1 MIDINKSTIIW
12 VLSVIVFLGA
22 VVGVSFIIG
31 GKSNQQSSQ
40 ADHPAEHHEGQ
51 SVYEDKFNA
60 LMGKQAPDFTLN
72 SYDDEKVTLSS
83 QKGKKVVL
91 FFTEG
96 VMCYPS
102 CWNQIAAFGKDEVF
116 KSEDTVVFSIVVDT
130 KNEWEKAI
138 DKMPELGDSTIL
150 LDLTKSVSKE
160 YGVLYLQSSMHKG
173 QFPGHTYL
181 IIDKAGIVRFIK
193 DDSEMAVRND
203 VLKEELA
210 KLN

>member
-1 MIDINKSTIIW
+1 
-12 VLSVIVFLGA
+12 VLSIIVFLGA
-22 VVGVSFIIG
+22 VIGASFLLG
-31 GKSNQQSSQ
+31 GKSNQESSE

-60 LMGKQAPDFTLN
+60 LIGQTAPDFELY
-72 SYDDEKVTLSS
+72 SYNGEKIRL
-83 QKGKKVVL
+83 QEQRGKKVVL

-130 KNEWEKAI
+130 KNEWKKAI

-150 LDLTKSVSKE
+150 FDLTKSVSKE
-160 YGVLYLQSSMHKG
+160 YGVLSLSSSMHKG

-181 IIDKAGIVRFIK
+181 IIDKEGIVRFIK
-193 DDSEMAVRND
+193 DDVQMAVRND
-203 VLKEELA
+203 ELKAELE

>member
-1 MIDINKSTIIW
+1 VTNVTKQTTII
-12 VLSVIVFLGA
+12 VLSVFIFIA
-22 VVGVSFIIG
+22 AIVGVSFLLT
-31 GKSNQQSSQ
+31 GKSNNDNQES
-40 ADHPAEHHEGQ
+40 DHPAEHHEGQ

-60 LMGKQAPDFTLN
+60 LVGKQAPDFTLY
-72 SYDDEKVTLSS
+72 SYDDKKVTLSE

-102 CWNQIAAFGKDEVF
+102 CWNQIAAFGKDDVF
-116 KSEDTVVFSIVVDT
+116 KKEDTIVFSVVVDT

-138 DKMPELGDSTIL
+138 DKMPELSSATIL
-150 LDLTKSVSKE
+150 HDTSKNVSKE
-160 YGVLYLQSSMHKG
+160 YGVLSLPSSMHKG

-181 IIDKAGIVRFIK
+181 VIDKEGIIRFIK
-193 DDSEMAVRND
+193 DDPQMAVRND
-203 VLKEELA
+203 ELTTELE

>member
-12 VLSVIVFLGA
+12 VSSIIIFIGVIIGA
-22 VVGVSFIIG
+22 SFYLG
-31 GKSNQQSSQ
+31 GKSSQDSDQSN
-40 ADHPAEHHEGQ
+40 HPTEHHEGQ

-102 CWNQIAAFGKDEVF
+102 CWNQIAAFSKDEVF

-130 KNEWEKAI
+130 QNEWEKAI

-160 YGVLYLQSSMHKG
+160 YGVLSLSSSMHKG

-181 IIDKAGIVRFIK
+181 IVDKDGVIRFIK
-193 DDSEMAVRND
+193 DDPQMAVRND
-203 VLKEELA
+203 ELKAELE

>member
-22 VVGVSFIIG
+22 VVGVSFILG
-31 GKSNQQSSQ
+31 GKSNKESSQ

-51 SVYEDKFNA
+51 SIYEDKFNA
-60 LMGKQAPDFTLN
+60 LIGQTAPDFELY
-72 SYDDEKVTLSS
+72 SYNGEKIRL
-83 QKGKKVVL
+83 QEQRGKKVVL

-116 KSEDTVVFSIVVDT
+116 KKEDTVVFSIVVDT

-160 YGVLYLQSSMHKG
+160 YGVLSLSSSMHKG

-181 IIDKAGIVRFIK
+181 IIDKEGIVRFIK
-193 DDSEMAVRND
+193 DDVQMAVRND
-203 VLKEELA
+203 ELKAELE

>member
-1 MIDINKSTIIW
+1 M
-12 VLSVIVFLGA
+12 
-22 VVGVSFIIG
+22 VVGAAFYLGSE
-31 GKSNQQSSQ
+31 SSQ
-40 ADHPAEHHEGQ
+40 DSDQANHPAEHHEGQ

-60 LMGKQAPDFTLN
+60 LIGQPAPDFELY
-72 SYDDEKVTLSS
+72 SYNGEKIRL
-83 QKGKKVVL
+83 QEQRGKKVVL

-130 KNEWEKAI
+130 KNEWKKAI

-160 YGVLYLQSSMHKG
+160 YGVLSLPSSMHKG

-181 IIDKAGIVRFIK
+181 IIDKAGAVRFIK
-193 DDSEMAVRND
+193 DDPEMAVRND
-203 VLKEELA
+203 VLKEELE

>member
-1 MIDINKSTIIW
+1 MISINKSIIIW
-12 VLSVIVFLGA
+12 VLSIIVFLGA
-22 VVGVSFIIG
+22 VIGASFLLG
-31 GKSNQQSSQ
+31 GKSNQESSE

-60 LMGKQAPDFTLN
+60 LIGQTAPDFELY
-72 SYDDEKVTLSS
+72 SYNGEKIRL
-83 QKGKKVVL
+83 QEQRGKKVVL

-130 KNEWEKAI
+130 KNEWKKAI

-150 LDLTKSVSKE
+150 FDLTKSVSKE
-160 YGVLYLQSSMHKG
+160 YGVLSLSSSMHKG

-181 IIDKAGIVRFIK
+181 IIDKEGIVRFIK
-193 DDSEMAVRND
+193 DDVQMAVRND
-203 VLKEELA
+203 ELKAELE

>member
-22 VVGVSFIIG
+22 VVGVSFILG
-31 GKSNQQSSQ
+31 GKSNKESSQ
-40 ADHPAEHHEGQ
+40 ADHPAEHNEGQ
-51 SVYEDKFNA
+51 SIYEDKFNA
-60 LMGKQAPDFTLN
+60 LIGQTAPDFELY
-72 SYDDEKVTLSS
+72 SYNGEKIRL
-83 QKGKKVVL
+83 QEQRGKKVVL

-116 KSEDTVVFSIVVDT
+116 KKEDTVVFSIVVDT

-160 YGVLYLQSSMHKG
+160 YGVLSLQSSMHKG